1 MNILATFIGINR
13 YSNSNIRDLSGAAKD
28 ATALWALFED
38 SVPGMNGKLLLDEHA
53 TAESIREVFDTTLG
67 TATSEDVVIL
77 FFAGHGSHDNRLIVH
92 DTNDSEYEGTTIPM
106 SELADR
112 FKQSK
117 AGTILCILDCCFS
130 GGAPARVME
139 NSPTARAS
147 SNPFSEISGKGRIL
161 LAASNYDQ
169 ESYEFGAGDHGL
181 LTKAIIN
188 ALQDESEQIDLP
200 TALSSA
206 MKEVLASAARIGVK
220 QTPVMLGH
228 FEGSLV
234 FPVLKPG
241 KHFAEAFPESK
252 GIRITSAIEDL
263 SSFGI
268 PTTVL
273 NEWSER
279 FDSGLNNL
287 QVEAINEY
295 RILDGKSLFLVAP
308 TSSGKTF
315 VGELSSIM
323 ASLRGQK
330 TVFLLPYKALTNEK
344 YEQFSSLYG
353 DELGLR
359 VIRCTGDR
367 LDDVNSFI
375 RGKYDI
381 ALLTYEM
388 FLGLA
393 LSNPVILN
401 QIGLV
406 VVDEGQFITDPN
418 RGITVELLL
427 TYLLTARER
436 GVEPQLIILSAVV
449 GSTNSFENWIDCE
462 KLIWAERPVPLIEGV
477 LDRSG
482 VFEYKDVDGSSK
494 TRQML
499 PRSSI
504 VQRRDKPSSQ
514 DVIVPLVRQLIEAN
528 PSEQIII
535 FRNRKG
541 PAAGCAAYLA
551 KDLGLPAA
559 NDAINQL
566 PTLDL
571 SANSARLRECLQGG
585 TAFHNTNLSPE
596 EKEVVEKGFRNKDGK
611 IRVLGATTTVAA
623 GINTPASTVILA
635 EQEFVGD
642 DGRTF
647 TIAEY
652 KNMAGRAGRLGY
664 RENGTSII
672 LAEHQFERA
681 HLFRKYV
688 FGELEPIT
696 SSFDPQQIETWII
709 RLLAQVGAIRREQ
722 VTKLLANTYGGYL
735 ASRTDPD
742 WGTRTQERLEILLEE
757 FISLGLVEQ
766 NVDDISLTV
775 LGKVCGQSSLSF
787 KSAMKLIKLLQDNL
801 ASGLSIQKLA
811 AVVQGLPELDRTYT
825 PVAKA
830 GRRDNPK
837 IVQSETQWPNRAA
850 ALFGSEVVNSLQR
863 NAENSLSW
871 YARCKRSLMLMDWI
885 EGVSVE
891 DIEQR
896 FTATPFYAIEY
907 GHIHGIVST
916 TRFHLRAAVEI
927 ATVML
932 SSTPLFE
939 DDLEV
944 FLKRLEVGLPSEAL
958 DLLEIPVLL
967 TRGEY
972 LTLLR
977 NGTMNV
983 ADLWALSKDGIDGI
997 LGQARA
1003 KELEA
1008 FRRLDGT

>member
-13 YSNSNIRDLSGAAKD
+13 YSNANIRDLTGAAKD

-38 SVPGMNGKLLLDEHA
+38 SIPGINGKLLLDEHA
-53 TAESIREVFDTTLG
+53 TVHSIREVFDTTLG
-67 TATSEDVVIL
+67 NATSEDVVIL
-77 FFAGHGSHDNRLIVH
+77 FFAGHGSHNNRLIVH
-92 DTNDSEYEGTTIPM
+92 DTDETDLEGTSIPM

-112 FKQSK
+112 FKESK

-139 NSPTARAS
+139 NSPIARAS
-147 SNPFSEISGKGRIL
+147 SNPFLEISGKGRVL

-169 ESYEFGAGDHGL
+169 ESYEFGGGDHGL
-181 LTKAIIN
+181 LTKAVIH
-188 ALQDESEQIDLP
+188 ALQDGSEKIDLP

-228 FEGSLV
+228 FEGGLV

-241 KHFAEAFPESK
+241 SHFYEAFPDSK
-252 GIRITSAIEDL
+252 GFAVTSAIEDL
-263 SSFGI
+263 GAFMI
-268 PTTVL
+268 PKTVL
-273 NEWSER
+273 DEWSER

-295 RILDGKSLFLVAP
+295 RILDGKSLFVVAP

-315 VGELSSIM
+315 IGEMSSVM

-353 DELGLR
+353 DKLGLR

-367 LDDVNSFI
+367 LDDVNPFV

-393 LSNPVILN
+393 LSNPVVLN

-406 VVDEGQFITDPN
+406 VIDEGQFITDPT

-449 GSTNSFENWIDCE
+449 GSTNSFEDWIDCE
-462 KLIWAERPVPLIEGV
+462 KLIWTERPVPLIEGV

-482 VFEYKDVDGSSK
+482 VLEYKDADGSVK
-494 TRQML
+494 TSQL
-499 PRSSI
+499 LSRSSI

-514 DVIVPLVRQLIEAN
+514 DVIVPLVRQLLEAN
-528 PSEQIII
+528 QSEQIII
-535 FRNRKG
+535 FRNRRG

-551 KDLGLPAA
+551 KELGLPPAEE
-559 NDAINQL
+559 AINQL
-566 PTLDL
+566 PTFDL

-647 TIAEY
+647 SIAEY

-664 RENGTSII
+664 REQGRSII

-688 FGELEPIT
+688 LGELEPIT

-742 WGTRTQERLEILLEE
+742 WVPRTQERLEILLEE
-757 FISLGLVEQ
+757 FVSLGLIEQ
-766 NVDDISLTV
+766 QADEISLTV

-787 KSAMKLIKLLQDNL
+787 RSAMKLIQLLQHSL

-811 AVVQGLPELDRTYT
+811 VIVQGLPELDRTYT
-825 PVAKA
+825 PVAKV
-830 GRRDNPK
+830 GRRENPK
-837 IVQSETQWPNRAA
+837 IVQSETQWPSKAA

-871 YARCKRSLMLMDWI
+871 YARCKRSLMLVNWI
-885 EGVSVE
+885 EGMSVE
-891 DIEQR
+891 EIEQR

-907 GHIHGIVST
+907 GHIQSVVSA

-927 ATVML
+927 ATVMVAD
-932 SSTPLFE
+932 TPLSE

-944 FLKRLEVGLPSEAL
+944 FLKRLEVGLPEEAL
-958 DLLEIPVLL
+958 DLLEVPALL

-977 NGTMNV
+977 NGIKTV
-983 ADLWALSKDGIDGI
+983 AELWALNDADIKGI
-997 LGQARA
+997 LGEVRA
-1003 KELEA
+1003 KELGNL
-1008 FRRLDGT
+1008 RPSGN

>member
-1 MNILATFIGINR
+1 MNIFSTFIGINR
-13 YSNSNIRDLSGAAKD
+13 YSNSNIRDLTGAAKD

-53 TAESIREVFDTTLG
+53 TAASIREVFDKTLG
-67 TATSEDVVIL
+67 AATTEDVVIL

-92 DTNDSEYEGTTIPM
+92 DTDESDFGGTTIPM

-112 FKQSK
+112 FKESK

-147 SNPFSEISGKGRIL
+147 SNPFTEISGKGRVL

-169 ESYEFGAGDHGL
+169 ESYEFGSGDHGL

-188 ALQDESEQIDLP
+188 ALQDGSENIDLP

-206 MKEVLASAARIGVK
+206 MKEVLASAARIGVR

-228 FEGSLV
+228 FEGGLV
-234 FPVLKPG
+234 FPVLRPG
-241 KHFAEAFPESK
+241 KNFAEAFPDSK
-252 GIRITSAIEDL
+252 GIRITNAIQDL
-263 SSFGI
+263 SAFGI

-273 NEWSER
+273 DEWSER
-279 FDSGLNNL
+279 FDSGLNGL
-287 QVEAINEY
+287 QIEAVNEY
-295 RILDGKSLFLVAP
+295 RILDGKSLFVVAP

-315 VGELSSIM
+315 VGELSSVM

-353 DELGLR
+353 DKLGLR

-367 LDDVNSFI
+367 LDDVSPFI

-393 LSNPVILN
+393 LGNPVVLN

-427 TYLLTARER
+427 THLLTARER
-436 GVEPQLIILSAVV
+436 GVEPQLIVLSAVI
-449 GSTNSFENWIDCE
+449 GGTNSFENWLDCE
-462 KLIWAERPVPLIEGV
+462 KLIWTDRPVPLLEGV

-482 VFEYKDVDGSSK
+482 VFEYKDLDGSSK
-494 TRQML
+494 TRQLL
-499 PRSSI
+499 PHGTI
-504 VQRRDKPSSQ
+504 VQRREKPSSQ
-514 DVIVPLVRQLIEAN
+514 DVIVPLVRQLLEAN
-528 PSEQIII
+528 QSEQIII

-559 NDAINQL
+559 EEDIDQL
-566 PTLDL
+566 PKLDL

-642 DGRTF
+642 DRRTF

-664 RENGTSII
+664 SENGTSII
-672 LAEHQFERA
+672 LAEHQFQRA

-688 FGELEPIT
+688 LGELEPIT
-696 SSFDPQQIETWII
+696 SSFDPQHIETWII
-709 RLLAQVGAIRREQ
+709 RLLAQVGTIRREQ

-742 WGTRTQERLEILLEE
+742 WGTTTQERLEILLEE

-766 NVDDISLTV
+766 DAGEISLTV

-787 KSAMKLIKLLQDNL
+787 RSAMKLIKLLQDNL
-801 ASGLSIQKLA
+801 GDGLSIQKLA
-811 AVVQGLPELDRTYT
+811 ALVQGLPELDRTYT

-830 GRRDNPK
+830 GRRDNPT
-837 IVQSETQWPNRAA
+837 IVQTETQWPRRAS
-850 ALFGSEVVNSLQR
+850 ALFGTAVVNSLQR

-871 YARCKRSLMLMDWI
+871 YARCKRSLILMDWI
-885 EGVSVE
+885 EGISVE
-891 DIEQR
+891 EIEQR

-907 GHIHGIVST
+907 GHIQSVVST
-916 TRFHLRAAVEI
+916 TRFHIRAAVEI

-932 SSTPLFE
+932 PSTPLSE

-944 FLKRLEVGLPSEAL
+944 FLKRLEVGLPLEAL

-977 NGTMNV
+977 NGIKNV
-983 ADLWALSKDGIDGI
+983 AELWSLTVDEIKGI
-997 LGQARA
+997 LGEIRA
-1003 KELEA
+1003 KELDTL
-1008 FRRLDGT
+1008 RPRSS